1 MGEDVVRTGTVE
13 RSDREA
19 FWHHVLADTF
29 AAVQLEGWTRHGME
43 PAAQLSATRRGRL
56 LFAALEATPHV
67 HRRTPRQIRQA
78 DAMYFQAAILTKGAA
93 SLEQEGRLAQLG
105 RGELLCTRTR
115 DRSRGRLLTRGR

>member
-78 DAMYFQAAILTKGAA
+78 DPCTSRRRSSPKVPPRWSKRGGSHSLAAA
-93 SLEQEGRLAQLG
+93 SCCVRELA
-105 RGELLCTRTR
+105 TVHV
-115 DRSRGRLLTRGR
+115 DVY